1 MLCGMGFSKDKA
13 KKALLNCDGNVE
25 RAVDW
30 LFNHPDDDAPA
41 ESILQVSN
49 SSGMWYQNNRMC
61 ERSTL
66 YVIDLPFVQNTS

>member
-1 MLCGMGFSKDKA
+1 MLCGMGFSEDKA

-30 LFNHPDDDAPA
+30 LFNHPDDDARV

-49 SSGMWYQNNRMC
+49 SSGR
-61 ERSTL
+61 
-66 YVIDLPFVQNTS
+66 